1 MITLERP
8 AYFDAYRYAEYD
20 GLSTDDKN
28 TIKAHNGDKFYEIDT
43 GKVYRYNGVSGEWVE
58 QPDTTTAVDTGLPPI
73 TDETAGHF
81 LSNDG
86 NVTHWREFAS
96 ADFIIILTESP
107 EHDGTYTADKTWV
120 EIKAAF
126 DAKENIAVSVGNGNT
141 RLPLMVAEIADN
153 GDAGFTFGHTQVQT
167 GGQRVATRMIQYS
180 HSSSGDMWSDIDTEA
195 DLSIYLPLAGG
206 VMGGPLVLSGIP
218 QEDAQAANKQYVD
231 SRTLVVA
238 FAIHDVAGITT
249 ETSIQEI
256 TQAILA
262 KKLVYAILNGDTY
275 YVSSSSATE
284 VSFGRVDAVNKK
296 VSTIS
301 YNPADQ
307 TWSKQDS
314 AYLPLLGG
322 IMSGNINM
330 GENAIINVQK
340 IHVDGE
346 APIYIGSTVESG
358 ATNAARLTGVAG
370 GGAAFVKANKQA
382 EYAPVSVGNPTQ
394 DSHAVNMGFL
404 AGDILADQPTQDH
417 QIANKEYVDSCT
429 SKCVKAVE
437 SPNGVLKAYL
447 QNGPKQDVCVV
458 SDAGLTSSI
467 ARYTARGHLIDQS
480 VPTENNHLA
489 NKQYVDSVAKS
500 GNFSGNV
507 QIGGNLTINGTASVL
522 KAPTQDV
529 DVPNK
534 GYVDSCLIDVVRK
547 TSVAVSGNSSV
558 NVDLSNGVYLLTV
571 SDNVHGGLVCVAV
584 YPDNVTISGLVNLNG
599 WTCTRAEGSNSVV
612 LKNTATSD
620 MEIYITSIGE
630 GNYR

>member
-8 AYFDAYRYAEYD
+8 AYFDACRYAEYD
-20 GLSTDDKN
+20 GLSTDNKA
-28 TIKAHNGDKFYEIDT
+28 TIDAHNGDKFYEIDT
-43 GKVYRYNGVSGEWVE
+43 GKVYRYNEVSGEWVE

-96 ADFIIILTESP
+96 ADFIIELTRENQG
-107 EHDGTYTADKTWV
+107 HYTADKTYV
-120 EIKAAF
+120 EIKDAF
-126 DAKENIAVSVGNGNT
+126 DSKENIAVKYDSS
-141 RLPLMVAEIADN
+141 RLPLINAQFVNN
-153 GDAGFTFGHTQVQT
+153 GNKAGFTFGYTQVQT
-167 GGQRVATRMIQYS
+167 GGQRVVTRAIQYN
-180 HSSSGDMWSDIDTEA
+180 HDEDGDNWEDADDEA
-195 DLSIYLPLAGG
+195 NLSEYLPLSGG
-206 VMGGPLVLSGIP
+206 AMEGPLTLSGDP
-218 QEDAQAANKQYVD
+218 TNDSHASTKKYVD
-231 SRTLVVA
+231 SRTLEVV
-238 FAIHDVAGITT
+238 FRQHESAGVTT
-249 ETSIQEI
+249 TTDIGEI
-256 TQAILA
+256 TNAILN
-262 KKLVYAILNGDTY
+262 KRLVYATLDGDTY
-275 YVSSSSATE
+275 NVSASSAAE
-284 VSFGRVDAVNKK
+284 VSFSRVDAEREEVT
-296 VSTIS
+296 TIS
-301 YNPADQ
+301 YSSTNHAW
-307 TWSKQDS
+307 TKRTNK
-314 AYLPLLGG
+314 YLPTTGG
-322 IMSGNINM
+322 TMSGNINM
-330 GENAIINVQK
+330 GANAITNVQK

-346 APIYIGSTVESG
+346 APIYIGSVVESG
-358 ATNAARLTGVAG
+358 TTNAARLTGVAG

-382 EYAPVSVGNPTQ
+382 EYAPVSVGDPTQ
-394 DSHAVNMGFL
+394 NSHAVNMGFL

-429 SKCVKAVE
+429 SKCVQVVT
-437 SPNGVLKAYL
+437 SQTGVLKAYL

-458 SDAGLTSSI
+458 SDAGLASSI
-467 ARYTARGHLIDQS
+467 ARYTSKGHLIDQNI
-480 VPTENNHLA
+480 PTENNHLT

-522 KAPTQDV
+522 NAPTQDV
-529 DVPNK
+529 DIPNK

-612 LKNTATSD
+612 LKNTATSN